1 MSEKLL
7 QHTGEEVMFQI
18 STNHRTFSKR
28 RDMTNIIETTYKTL
42 ANTGELD
49 LTEKEYSTNYLG
61 RCKSYYAYLK
71 STGKQPSTEVLLQLW
86 TQLRLA
92 EKQEKTKNKSKHYF
106 FKKRQPNQF
115 QKTTLEMSNKVLDE
129 LIARSTVC
137 CTPPNPPCNQ
147 LN

>member
-1 MSEKLL
+1 
-7 QHTGEEVMFQI
+7 
-18 STNHRTFSKR
+18 
-28 RDMTNIIETTYKTL
+28 MTNIIEHTYTAL
-42 ANTGELD
+42 ANTGELR
-49 LTEKEYSTNYLG
+49 LTEKDYSTNYLG

-71 STGKQPSTEVLLQLW
+71 STGKQASTDVLLKLW

-115 QKTTLEMSNKVLDE
+115 QKTTREMSNKVLDE
-129 LIARSTVC
+129 LLARSTVI
-137 CTPPNPPCNQ
+137 CTPPNPSCNQ

>member
-1 MSEKLL
+1 
-7 QHTGEEVMFQI
+7 
-18 STNHRTFSKR
+18 
-28 RDMTNIIETTYKTL
+28 MTNIIEHTYTAL
-42 ANTGELD
+42 ANTGELR
-49 LTEKEYSTNYLG
+49 LTEKDYSTNYLG

-86 TQLRLA
+86 AQLRLA

-115 QKTTLEMSNKVLDE
+115 QKTTREMSNKVLDE
-129 LIARSTVC
+129 LLARSTVS
-137 CTPPNPPCNQ
+137 CTPVKPSCNQ

>member
-1 MSEKLL
+1 
-7 QHTGEEVMFQI
+7 
-18 STNHRTFSKR
+18 
-28 RDMTNIIETTYKTL
+28 MTNIIEHTYTAL
-42 ANTGELD
+42 VNTGELH
-49 LTEKEYSTNYLG
+49 LTEKDYSTNYLG

-86 TQLRLA
+86 AQLRLA

-129 LIARSTVC
+129 LLARSTVC
-137 CTPPNPPCNQ
+137 RTPANPPCNQ
-147 LN
+147 LE

>member
-1 MSEKLL
+1 
-7 QHTGEEVMFQI
+7 
-18 STNHRTFSKR
+18 
-28 RDMTNIIETTYKTL
+28 MTNIIENTYKTL

-86 TQLRLA
+86 AQLRLA
-92 EKQEKTKNKSKHYF
+92 EKQEKTKNKSKQAF

-115 QKTTLEMSNKVLDE
+115 QKATREMSKKVLDE
-129 LIARSTVC
+129 LLARSTVC
-137 CTPPNPPCNQ
+137 RTPANPPCNQ

>member
-1 MSEKLL
+1 M
-7 QHTGEEVMFQI
+7 
-18 STNHRTFSKR
+18 TN
-28 RDMTNIIETTYKTL
+28 NIIENTYTAL
-42 ANTGELD
+42 ANTGELR
-49 LTEKEYSTNYLG
+49 LTEKDYSTNYLG

-115 QKTTLEMSNKVLDE
+115 QKTTREMSNKVLDE
-129 LIARSTVC
+129 LLERSTVI
-137 CTPPNPPCNQ
+137 CTPPNPSCNQ